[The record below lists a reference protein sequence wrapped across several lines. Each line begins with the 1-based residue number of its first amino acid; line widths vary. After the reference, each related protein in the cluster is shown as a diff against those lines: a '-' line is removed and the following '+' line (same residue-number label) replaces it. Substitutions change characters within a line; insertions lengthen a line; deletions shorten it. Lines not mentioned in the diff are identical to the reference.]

1 MKEYKIKE
9 KLYIFRTLKRIET
22 GLLLIG
28 LLMVDD
34 KQRCNK
40 IGKAREI
47 LIGIVK
53 EIEEEL
59 EELRKK
65 GVIKNGKKN
74 NNNNLLSN

>member
-1 MKEYKIKE
+1 M
-9 KLYIFRTLKRIET
+9 YIFRTLKRIET

-28 LLMVDD
+28 LLMVGD

-40 IGKAREI
+40 IGEAREI

-59 EELRKK
+59 KELKKK
-65 GVIKNGKKN
+65 GVIKNGEKN
-74 NNNNLLSN
+74 NSNSLLSN

>member
-1 MKEYKIKE
+1 MKEYKIKGR
-9 KLYIFRTLKRIET
+9 LYTFRILKKIDV

-47 LIGIVK
+47 LTDVAK
-53 EIEEEL
+53 EIEKEL
-59 EELRKK
+59 EEIRKL
-65 GVIKNGKKN
+65 KKN
-74 NNNNLLSN
+74 NSEGE